1 MKKSMKILTAVA
13 VGAIAAGIFAGCGEE
28 KKPAAAADG
37 GKVAVKTLVSSTEP
51 PLAWADEKGEMHGYE
66 YDVLKEVSAR
76 LKNYTLAI
84 EAVPPETQD
93 IMMESGEA
101 KVAVGGY
108 FRNAQREQNF
118 NVPKNPIG
126 ASSLMVYVKAGT
138 EKQYKNLEEAVK
150 ANLRVVPF
158 TSNGGAFRIITDW
171 NQKHGNIMKEIE
183 VQTGMSQ
190 SERLRAIK
198 AGQYDILVVPNNLG
212 IEDLAKKEGLEVAT
226 LAEPVQVN
234 ETVVLVNK
242 KETKLA
248 DEINAALG
256 EMRKDGTLA
265 KISEKW
271 YGSDL
276 MKLLDNK

>member
-1 MKKSMKILTAVA
+1 
-13 VGAIAAGIFAGCGEE
+13 
-28 KKPAAAADG
+28 
-37 GKVAVKTLVSSTEP
+37 
-51 PLAWADEKGEMHGYE
+51 
-66 YDVLKEVSAR
+66 
-76 LKNYTLAI
+76 
-84 EAVPPETQD
+84 
-93 IMMESGEA
+93 
-101 KVAVGGY
+101 
-108 FRNAQREQNF
+108 
-118 NVPKNPIG
+118 
-126 ASSLMVYVKAGT
+126 MVYVKAGT

-276 MKLLDNK
+276 MKLLDK

>member
-276 MKLLDNK
+276 MKLLDK

>member
-1 MKKSMKILTAVA
+1 MKKSMKILAVVA
-13 VGAIAAGIFAGCGEE
+13 MGAIAAGIFAGCGEE
-28 KKPAAAADG
+28 KKPAAAAEG

-76 LKNYTLAI
+76 LKNYTLEI

-276 MKLLDNK
+276 MKLLDK

>member
-1 MKKSMKILTAVA
+1 MKKSMKIVTAVA

-28 KKPAAAADG
+28 KKPAAAAD

-276 MKLLDNK
+276 MKLLDK

>member
-1 MKKSMKILTAVA
+1 MKKSMKIVTAVA

-248 DEINAALG
+248 DEINTALG

-276 MKLLDNK
+276 MKLLDK

>member
-1 MKKSMKILTAVA
+1 MKKSMKILAAVA
-13 VGAIAAGIFAGCGEE
+13 VGAIATGIFAGCGEE
-28 KKPAAAADG
+28 KKPAAAAEG

-276 MKLLDNK
+276 MKLLEK

>member
-76 LKNYTLAI
+76 LKSYTLSI

-126 ASSLMVYVKAGT
+126 ASSLMVYVKAGM
-138 EKQYKNLEEAVK
+138 EKEYKNLEEAVK

-276 MKLLDNK
+276 MKLLDK